1 MTHKQTRRTIFEV
14 CGQSCETIQRFIA
27 EPQTFSDLQIPFG
40 SNHVEAALHVNIN
53 PERCASFKL
62 TTRHAGSLRRVVVK
76 GY

>member
-27 EPQTFSDLQIPFG
+27 EPQTSSDLQIPFG
-40 SNHVEAALHVNIN
+40 SNHVEAALHANIT

-62 TTRHAGSLRRVVVK
+62 TTRHAGLSDDWW
-76 GY
+76 